1 MEQAYKIKSIKD
13 FIKNIRCTLSGD
25 EINYIRS
32 KIYKYKRLYDYYT
45 NKKEVNK
52 KPQRK
57 FKK

>member
-32 KIYKYKRLYDYYT
+32 KIYNTKDFMIIIQT
-45 NKKEVNK
+45 KKK
-52 KPQRK
+52 
-57 FKK
+57 